1 MRSREFITE
10 SSDVRSKLDSFVEY
24 ACERIGLDN
33 PPEIVLINSK
43 QHAVELGSFGGYSLD
58 DKDIRVNIAGRH
70 AADIMRTLAHE
81 LVHARQDRTIDGG
94 LTPKDG
100 ITGSPYE
107 NEANSL
113 AGQIMR
119 DYAKKNPAIFES
131 RRASR

>member
-1 MRSREFITE
+1 MRYREFITE
-10 SSDVRSKLDSFVEY
+10 SDDISSKLDSFVDY
-24 ACERIGLDN
+24 ACKRIGLDN

-43 QHAVELGSFGGYSLD
+43 QHAVAQGSFGGYSLD

-81 LVHARQDRTIDGG
+81 LVHAHQDRTIDGG
-94 LTPKDG
+94 LTAEDG

-131 RRASR
+131 RHATK